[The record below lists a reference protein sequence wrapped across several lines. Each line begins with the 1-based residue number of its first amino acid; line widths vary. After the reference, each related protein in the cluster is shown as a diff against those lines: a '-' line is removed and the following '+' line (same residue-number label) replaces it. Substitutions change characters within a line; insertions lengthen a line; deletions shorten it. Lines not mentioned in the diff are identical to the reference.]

1 LFLGLSISAEEIIK
15 DRKHLKRESFLGLSR
30 NSYLH
35 SKISLLILISAIQMI
50 TFVLISNFIL
60 EIRGMTFHYWLILFS
75 TSCFANM
82 LGLNISSALNSVITI
97 YILIPFILVPELL
110 FSGIGEPLLHPNI
123 LEMGAL
129 AKSKG
134 IPRVRLTTNATLLTE
149 QKTEEILK
157 GKICD
162 EIGFSLDALTEETY
176 KKLKKGAQFQTVEEN
191 IAHFLYKKGNRGRPF
206 VSLHM
211 LKMKETAPEI
221 DGFIQKW
228 KPLLGKGDHIL
239 VKDVHDFAGQV
250 EDRRPGV
257 QPYVGKR
264 LPCRQLWNFLYVSWD
279 GDVMPCCID
288 PLRRLKIGNLNQS
301 SLEELWNGP
310 LIQEIRHIHL
320 QGRYKEIPLCSGCA
334 NWWY

>member
-1 LFLGLSISAEEIIK
+1 MERLPK
-15 DRKHLKRESFLGLSR
+15 DFRFQKILLQLTHFQWSGVAKRR
-30 NSYLH
+30 
-35 SKISLLILISAIQMI
+35 I
-50 TFVLISNFIL
+50 
-60 EIRGMTFHYWLILFS
+60 
-75 TSCFANM
+75 ANM
-82 LGLNISSALNSVITI
+82 LQRINKKRPRFPFMVLVEATTDCTLNCIMCPRSKLEQQAGYMRFDIFKKVVDECSRHLS
-97 YILIPFILVPELL
+97 LGELL

-134 IPRVRLTTNATLLTE
+134 VPRVRFTTNATLLNE

-176 KKLKKGAQFQTVEEN
+176 KKLKKGAHFQTVEEN
-191 IAHFLYKKGNRGRPF
+191 IAHFLYKKGNSGRPF

-250 EDRRPGV
+250 KDKRPKE
-257 QPYVGKR
+257 QNYAEKR

-279 GDVMPCCID
+279 GDVMPCCMD
-288 PLRRLKIGNLNQS
+288 PLRKLRIGNVNQS
-301 SLEELWNGP
+301 SLEDLWNGP
-310 LIQEIRHIHL
+310 LLAEMRRIHL
-320 QGRYKEIPLCSGCA
+320 QEKYHKISLCSTCEY
-334 NWWY
+334 WWY